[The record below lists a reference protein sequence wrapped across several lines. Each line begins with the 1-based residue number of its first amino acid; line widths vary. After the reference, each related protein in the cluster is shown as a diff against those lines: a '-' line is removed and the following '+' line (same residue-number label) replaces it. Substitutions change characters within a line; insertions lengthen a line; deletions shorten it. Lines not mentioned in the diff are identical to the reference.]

1 MQVANRT
8 KLWPTQVHKIWLK
21 MTYLNQS
28 PYYSTQAKPQ
38 SHIML
43 KRGKGIRMKIKCLI
57 IMTVINVPAKAGE
70 MIAWVAITQPR
81 SSQQLFWR
89 STRLP
94 QGVLSEPG
102 RLQSLK
108 IEAKHLPSRKSR
120 NSFPEIMRVREL
132 DLCLATRT
140 SLPMSSSRCR
150 GRARKTLKLE
160 ISMDSY

>member
-8 KLWPTQVHKIWLK
+8 RLRPTQAHKIWLK

-38 SHIML
+38 SLIML

-94 QGVLSEPG
+94 QGVPSEPG

-108 IEAKHLPSRKSR
+108 IEAKHLPSRKFQ
-120 NSFPEIMRVREL
+120 NSSPEIMRVQEL
-132 DLCLATRT
+132 NLCLATRT
-140 SLPMSSSRCR
+140 SHLMSSSRFK
-150 GRARKTLKLE
+150 GKAPKTLK
-160 ISMDSY
+160 